1 MTAAETDTRY
11 CRDEGRRKSS
21 AKLPTILEGGEDA
34 AVLVNVHAHD
44 VHLPSSSK
52 RNIERN
58 STQVS
63 MATDVRTISV
73 LAIDNSESYK
83 QGKKHG
89 DQTEGV
95 YVNSTSVANING
107 LANQSNVTLVGKEVH
122 AREEDLMHNVGD
134 CELGFVSGD
143 KQMGIREET
152 LGELHALD
160 DLSQE
165 KGRKKARVT
174 GSFDTSAVDPIRETY
189 DSRTRDVETNTNSC
203 EVLSNTSFQQ
213 EMDGNV
219 KEDSVQLE
227 NPIITGKNKKRKK
240 SILVTSKDVSARQMT
255 GPSTGA
261 VEVPKTI
268 GDCASDIEMT
278 SRDKTKAIPA
288 DMLLSSSP
296 LNSVSQV
303 TKHVQLGTDAQA
315 TSDLAADQSNIG
327 LVHEGYRNLVVG
339 DISISTCKVVAGEEK
354 SAEGISDGD
363 HDENAVDA
371 CKDFLETVDNIS
383 QEKNCKKSKKASSV
397 GLTSMGTAEAK
408 DQCRYSEKA
417 GKSDIISTQQEIVN
431 DPYKRQT
438 ASNLKQGD
446 CKENP
451 NDDVKRK
458 KKRRHNTE
466 SSNDVPTQDV
476 TKSSGFIMNASST
489 ENTSTHCLD
498 AKQITLGNI
507 GEETADEKNQCRL
520 ENVVEP
526 VIVSNQ
532 GADVNDPSNVQQ
544 GNLDVIKDSNGDGKR
559 KKKKKRHLES
569 SKDDPTQD
577 VTKPSRLITPG
588 TIGEATVS
596 DCRKVDETVDLAT
609 TNMINE
615 VLADLRCTDNLSKAL
630 NGDPLTEQTKGG
642 AGDAL
647 PSSAIQSDPCI
658 SSPSHKSEGKP
669 VKKLSTVLDLS
680 GLPDENISAVKDVLT
695 EKTVVPANG
704 RTKSTKRQR
713 NKVSLEHVPT
723 DSGKAIQSLGE
734 QVRDA
739 PAEDLKGENCT
750 KAELFQG
757 GFASDASASTG
768 QIIQRK
774 SKRSSKTR
782 TPKIEEVNH
791 STHGHENQFAEDSQ
805 EKHVINIGGTHNNDK
820 TVGAPVESP
829 VVHKDYTT
837 VPLDKPNNAQK
848 GRKKSSKNG
857 SDADFM
863 NSRAQQGAVIPEGSS
878 DAVEPNDY
886 VAVHPDNS
894 KINFI
899 DHFNPSATNGPSDSA
914 KNNDDT
920 IREVVKGK
928 KKSKRKAD
936 TESQHAGS
944 IEPNDLPASDV
955 HTDKTR
961 LADHFGTGN
970 VGVPSVSA
978 ENMNREDGNVK
989 KAKEKKKSKTKPDL
1003 LKPKSQN
1010 PNGGNQDTDNCTQDL
1025 MHSDA
1030 QTGRIEH
1037 DYANENTDKVIQ
1049 NGSMLQQETEN
1060 ATRDS
1065 TLEKNPHLSMFGADS
1080 KTDLLIEKD
1089 HAHISKEQR
1098 NSTSQTKRHAKST
1111 NNDVS
1116 IDGRTSINPNAVSN
1130 PVQSFPMSPQASNE
1144 SAYGTPAA
1152 NKFRVAVRKLPRKI
1166 YEQVKGKS
1174 KKDSKRGTGTIFDDT
1189 ISESSDEV
1197 LNTMGEKAAMENS
1210 SSTSAGSGIS
1220 SAAWDGG
1227 EVPDDDDIV
1236 SLSQKSDIHS
1246 ILRGSRSYKK
1256 ARLKPTEPLDDT
1268 EVPDSQPLF

>member
-1 MTAAETDTRY
+1 MATSSPPHPPQSLSAGGGGHISLFLDTDLGTHLALNVAADSSICGLKSQVAVEHAAAFPDLGTVSVKSFQVLRKGAMYHLSDSMVVRSAFAKVKAGYFLHVKMTAAETDTRY

-134 CELGFVSGD
+134 RELGFVSGD

-532 GADVNDPSNVQQ
+532 GADVNDPSN
-544 GNLDVIKDSNGDGKR
+544 
-559 KKKKKRHLES
+559 
-569 SKDDPTQD
+569 
-577 VTKPSRLITPG
+577 
-588 TIGEATVS
+588 
-596 DCRKVDETVDLAT
+596 
-609 TNMINE
+609 
-615 VLADLRCTDNLSKAL
+615 
-630 NGDPLTEQTKGG
+630 
-642 AGDAL
+642 
-647 PSSAIQSDPCI
+647 
-658 SSPSHKSEGKP
+658 
-669 VKKLSTVLDLS
+669 
-680 GLPDENISAVKDVLT
+680 
-695 EKTVVPANG
+695 
-704 RTKSTKRQR
+704 
-713 NKVSLEHVPT
+713 
-723 DSGKAIQSLGE
+723 
-734 QVRDA
+734 
-739 PAEDLKGENCT
+739 
-750 KAELFQG
+750 
-757 GFASDASASTG
+757 
-768 QIIQRK
+768 
-774 SKRSSKTR
+774 
-782 TPKIEEVNH
+782 
-791 STHGHENQFAEDSQ
+791 
-805 EKHVINIGGTHNNDK
+805 
-820 TVGAPVESP
+820 
-829 VVHKDYTT
+829 
-837 VPLDKPNNAQK
+837 
-848 GRKKSSKNG
+848 
-857 SDADFM
+857 
-863 NSRAQQGAVIPEGSS
+863 GAVIPEGSS

-1098 NSTSQTKRHAKST
+1098 SSTSQTKRHAKST

-1152 NKFRVAVRKLPRKI
+1152 NKFRVAVRKVPRKI

>member
-1 MTAAETDTRY
+1 MATSSPLHPPQSLSAGGGGHISLFLDTDLGTHLALNVAADSTICGLKSQVAVEHAAAFPDLGTVSVKSFQVLRKGAMYHLSDSMVVRSAFAKVKAGYFLHVKMTAAETDTRY

-268 GDCASDIEMT
+268 GDGASDIEMT

-303 TKHVQLGTDAQA
+303 TKRVQLGTDAQA

-363 HDENAVDA
+363 HDENTVDA

-417 GKSDIISTQQEIVN
+417 GKSDIISTQQEI
-431 DPYKRQT
+431 
-438 ASNLKQGD
+438 
-446 CKENP
+446 
-451 NDDVKRK
+451 
-458 KKRRHNTE
+458 
-466 SSNDVPTQDV
+466 
-476 TKSSGFIMNASST
+476 
-489 ENTSTHCLD
+489 
-498 AKQITLGNI
+498 
-507 GEETADEKNQCRL
+507 
-520 ENVVEP
+520 
-526 VIVSNQ
+526 
-532 GADVNDPSNVQQ
+532 
-544 GNLDVIKDSNGDGKR
+544 
-559 KKKKKRHLES
+559 
-569 SKDDPTQD
+569 
-577 VTKPSRLITPG
+577 
-588 TIGEATVS
+588 
-596 DCRKVDETVDLAT
+596 
-609 TNMINE
+609 
-615 VLADLRCTDNLSKAL
+615 
-630 NGDPLTEQTKGG
+630 
-642 AGDAL
+642 
-647 PSSAIQSDPCI
+647 
-658 SSPSHKSEGKP
+658 
-669 VKKLSTVLDLS
+669 
-680 GLPDENISAVKDVLT
+680 
-695 EKTVVPANG
+695 
-704 RTKSTKRQR
+704 
-713 NKVSLEHVPT
+713 
-723 DSGKAIQSLGE
+723 
-734 QVRDA
+734 
-739 PAEDLKGENCT
+739 
-750 KAELFQG
+750 
-757 GFASDASASTG
+757 
-768 QIIQRK
+768 
-774 SKRSSKTR
+774 
-782 TPKIEEVNH
+782 
-791 STHGHENQFAEDSQ
+791 
-805 EKHVINIGGTHNNDK
+805 
-820 TVGAPVESP
+820 
-829 VVHKDYTT
+829 
-837 VPLDKPNNAQK
+837 
-848 GRKKSSKNG
+848 
-857 SDADFM
+857 
-863 NSRAQQGAVIPEGSS
+863 GAVIPEGSS

-899 DHFNPSATNGPSDSA
+899 DHFNPN
-914 KNNDDT
+914 
-920 IREVVKGK
+920 
-928 KKSKRKAD
+928 

-989 KAKEKKKSKTKPDL
+989 KAKGKKKSKTKPDL

-1152 NKFRVAVRKLPRKI
+1152 NKFRVAVRKVPRKI

-1227 EVPDDDDIV
+1227 EGDDDIV